1 MNKDLD
7 YYMGLSYR
15 IEVIEDKEEGGYALH
30 CPELKGCITCAE
42 TIEQGFRMI
51 EDAKKCWF
59 TACIEDDIPIPEPS
73 GINEYSGQFKIRIPK
88 SLHKT
93 LAERSRQEGISMN
106 QYCLYLLSSGANAAY
121 NQKTPVSN

>member
-1 MNKDLD
+1 MRKDLD

-15 IEVIEDKEEGGYALH
+15 IEVIKDKEEGGFALH
-30 CPELKGCITCAE
+30 CPELPGCITCAE
-42 TIEQGFRMI
+42 TISQGFEMI

-59 TACIEDDIPIPEPS
+59 EACLEDGIPIPEP
-73 GINEYSGQFKIRIPK
+73 NQFNNYSGQFKLRIPK

-106 QYCLYLLSSGANAAY
+106 QYCLYLLSNNTS
-121 NQKTPVSN
+121 TVRPPLPR